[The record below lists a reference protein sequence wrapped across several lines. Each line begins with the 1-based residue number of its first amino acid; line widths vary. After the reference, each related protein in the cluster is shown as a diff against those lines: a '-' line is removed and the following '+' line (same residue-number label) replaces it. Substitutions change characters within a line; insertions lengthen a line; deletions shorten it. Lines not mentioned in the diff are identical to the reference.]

1 MPDFENGNKIIRTL
15 DTVGFLGPFI
25 LFGIGVWQLWGNKVF
40 WCAYLVVFVTNSIIN
55 KIVKVIVKQPRPN
68 DGESIMNEN
77 YTGTELYGM
86 PSAHAQSVF
95 SSLTFLYLVK
105 ESPAWLIGEL
115 FIAGLTVYQRWK
127 YRRHTLEQLG
137 VGAVLG
143 MIVAYG
149 GYFMT
154 KQYLQENTLI
164 KNEEL

>member
-25 LFGIGVWQLWGNKVF
+25 LFGIGVWQLWGNNGF

-68 DGESIMNEN
+68 NGESIMNEN

>member
-1 MPDFENGNKIIRTL
+1 MSDFENGNKIIRLL

-25 LFGIGVWQLWGNKVF
+25 LFGIGVWNLWGNHGF
-40 WCAYLVVFVTNSIIN
+40 WCAYLVVFVTNSVIN

-68 DGESIMNEN
+68 DGKSIMNED
-77 YTGTELYGM
+77 YTGAETYGM

-115 FIAGLTVYQRWK
+115 FIAGLTIYQRWK
-127 YRRHTLEQLG
+127 YRRHTVEQLG
-137 VGAVLG
+137 VGAMLG
-143 MIVAYG
+143 IIISYS
-149 GYFMT
+149 GYYIT

-164 KNEEL
+164 KNEE

>member
-1 MPDFENGNKIIRTL
+1 MPDFENGNKTIRML

-25 LFGIGVWQLWGNKVF
+25 LFGIGVWQLWGNNGF
-40 WCAYLVVFVTNSIIN
+40 WCAYLVVFVMNSVIN
-55 KIVKVIVKQPRPN
+55 KIAKVIVKQPRPN

-77 YTGTELYGM
+77 YTGAEMYGM

-127 YRRHTLEQLG
+127 YRRHTMEQLG
-137 VGAVLG
+137 VGAIFG
-143 MIVAYG
+143 MFVAYG

-154 KQYLQENTLI
+154 KQYVRENTLI
-164 KNEEL
+164 KNNEL

>member
-1 MPDFENGNKIIRTL
+1 M
-15 DTVGFLGPFI
+15 
-25 LFGIGVWQLWGNKVF
+25 
-40 WCAYLVVFVTNSIIN
+40 NSLIN
-55 KIVKVIVKQPRPN
+55 KIAKVIIKQPRPN
-68 DGESIMNEN
+68 DGKSIFNEN
-77 YTGTELYGM
+77 YTGSEMYGM

-105 ESPAWLIGEL
+105 ESPAWLFVEL

>member
-25 LFGIGVWQLWGNKVF
+25 LFGIGVWQLWGNNGF

-77 YTGTELYGM
+77 YTGTEQYGM

-115 FIAGLTVYQRWK
+115 FIAGLTIYQRWK
-127 YRRHTLEQLG
+127 YRRHTMEQLG